1 MAIMFSRNASNDNT
15 DFKDLN
21 DLKNIKDLKDSKAP
35 DGFKDIIVQSVSPS
49 IRTTVWLL
57 KIMIPISFAV
67 CLAQFYGIIAWCA
80 QWLNP
85 LFCHI
90 GLPGASSIAFLTGA
104 TSTTY
109 AALAVMMTM
118 ELTLRQATI
127 IAIMVL
133 ICHALPLEC
142 TVNKKVGSKPFRMA
156 FLRICGALLAALYL
170 NFFLPEMSEPFSALS
185 VSAADATILQV
196 LLNWLLSSLKLSA
209 MIFGIIY
216 ALMLV
221 QKLMEKYGLMQKL
234 EKPLSPLMVFFG
246 LPSNSAYLWLVGNV
260 LGISYG
266 SAVMLQLEEE
276 GKITREE
283 ADEVNYHLIMN
294 HSMLEDTLVFAT
306 AGVSAIWILSTRL
319 LFAFILVW
327 CRKAV
332 KRLFR
337 N

>member
-1 MAIMFSRNASNDNT
+1 MLR
-15 DFKDLN
+15 LV
-21 DLKNIKDLKDSKAP
+21 KDS
-35 DGFKDIIVQSVSPS
+35 FKPTIK
-49 IRTTVWLL
+49 TTLWLL

-67 CLAQFYGIIAWCA
+67 CLAQYFGLIEWCA
-80 QWLNP
+80 GWLNP

-109 AALAVMMTM
+109 AALAVMMSM

-142 TVNKKVGSKPFRMA
+142 TVNKKVGSKPFRMG
-156 FLRICGALLAALYL
+156 FLRICGALLAAVYL
-170 NFFLPEMSEPFSALS
+170 NLVLPELSDPFSALP
-185 VSAADATILQV
+185 
-196 LLNWLLSSLKLSA
+196 LSSAEASLIEVLKGWLISSMKLII
-209 MIFGIIY
+209 MIFAIIY
-216 ALMLV
+216 ALMFI
-221 QKLMEKYGLMQKL
+221 QRFMEKFGLMQKL
-234 EKPLSPLMVFFG
+234 TKPLEPLMQFFG
-246 LPSNSAYLWLVGNV
+246 LPRNAAYLWLVGNV

-276 GKITREE
+276 GKISPLE

-306 AGVSAIWILSTRL
+306 AGVSALWILSTRL
-319 LFAFILVW
+319 LFAFVLVW
-327 CRKAV
+327 GRKLL
-332 KRLFR
+332 KRAIV
-337 N
+337 

>member
-1 MAIMFSRNASNDNT
+1 M
-15 DFKDLN
+15 
-21 DLKNIKDLKDSKAP
+21 LKIVKDSIKP
-35 DGFKDIIVQSVSPS
+35 TVK
-49 IRTTVWLL
+49 TTLWLL

-67 CLAQFYGIIAWCA
+67 CLAQYFGLIEWCA
-80 QWLNP
+80 GWLNP

-109 AALAVMMTM
+109 AALAVMLSM

-142 TVNKKVGSKPFRMA
+142 TVNKKVGSKPFRMG
-156 FLRICGALLAALYL
+156 FLRICGALLAAVYL
-170 NFFLPEMSEPFSALS
+170 NLVLPELSDPFSALP
-185 VSAADATILQV
+185 
-196 LLNWLLSSLKLSA
+196 LSSAEASLIEVLRGWLISSMKLII
-209 MIFGIIY
+209 MIFAIIY
-216 ALMLV
+216 ALMFI
-221 QKLMEKYGLMQKL
+221 QRFMEKFGLMQKL
-234 EKPLSPLMVFFG
+234 TKPLEPLMQFFG
-246 LPSNSAYLWLVGNV
+246 LPRNAAYLWLVGNV

-276 GKITREE
+276 GKISPLE

-306 AGVSAIWILSTRL
+306 AGVSALWILSTRL
-319 LFAFILVW
+319 LFAFVLVW
-327 CRKAV
+327 GRKLL
-332 KRLFR
+332 KRAIV
-337 N
+337 

>member
-1 MAIMFSRNASNDNT
+1 M
-15 DFKDLN
+15 
-21 DLKNIKDLKDSKAP
+21 LKIVKDSIKP
-35 DGFKDIIVQSVSPS
+35 TVK
-49 IRTTVWLL
+49 TTLWLL

-67 CLAQFYGIIAWCA
+67 CLAQYFGLIEWCA
-80 QWLNP
+80 GWLNP

-109 AALAVMMTM
+109 AALAVMMSM

-142 TVNKKVGSKPFRMA
+142 TVNKKVGSKPFRMGL
-156 FLRICGALLAALYL
+156 LRICGALLAAVYL
-170 NFFLPEMSEPFSALS
+170 NLVLPELSDPFSALP
-185 VSAADATILQV
+185 
-196 LLNWLLSSLKLSA
+196 LSSAEASLLEVLKGWLISSMKLII
-209 MIFGIIY
+209 MIFAIIY
-216 ALMLV
+216 ALMFI
-221 QKLMEKYGLMQKL
+221 QRFMEKFGLMQKL
-234 EKPLSPLMVFFG
+234 TKPLEPLMQFFG
-246 LPSNSAYLWLVGNV
+246 LPRNAAYLWLVGNV

-276 GKITREE
+276 GKISPQE

-306 AGVSAIWILSTRL
+306 AGVSALWILSTRL
-319 LFAFILVW
+319 LFAFVLVW
-327 CRKAV
+327 GRKLL
-332 KRLFR
+332 KRAIV
-337 N
+337 

>member
-1 MAIMFSRNASNDNT
+1 M
-15 DFKDLN
+15 
-21 DLKNIKDLKDSKAP
+21 LKIVKDSLKP
-35 DGFKDIIVQSVSPS
+35 TVK
-49 IRTTVWLL
+49 TTLWLL

-67 CLAQFYGIIAWCA
+67 CLAQYFCLIEWCA
-80 QWLNP
+80 GWLNP

-109 AALAVMMTM
+109 AALAVMLSM

-142 TVNKKVGSKPFRMA
+142 TVNKKVGSKPFRMG
-156 FLRICGALLAALYL
+156 FLRICGALLAAVYL
-170 NFFLPEMSEPFSALS
+170 NLVLPELSDPFSALP
-185 VSAADATILQV
+185 
-196 LLNWLLSSLKLSA
+196 LSSAEASLLEVLKGWLISSMKLII
-209 MIFGIIY
+209 MIFAIIY
-216 ALMLV
+216 ALMFI
-221 QKLMEKYGLMQKL
+221 QRFMEKFGLMQKL
-234 EKPLSPLMVFFG
+234 TKPLEPLMQFFG
-246 LPSNSAYLWLVGNV
+246 LPRNAAYLWLVGNV

-276 GKITREE
+276 GKITRQE

-306 AGVSAIWILSTRL
+306 AGVSALWILSTRL
-319 LFAFILVW
+319 LFAFVLVW
-327 CRKAV
+327 GRKLL
-332 KRLFR
+332 KRAIV
-337 N
+337 

>member
-1 MAIMFSRNASNDNT
+1 MLR
-15 DFKDLN
+15 LV
-21 DLKNIKDLKDSKAP
+21 KDS
-35 DGFKDIIVQSVSPS
+35 FKPTIK
-49 IRTTVWLL
+49 TTLWLL

-67 CLAQFYGIIAWCA
+67 CLAQYFGLIEWCA
-80 QWLNP
+80 GWLNP

-109 AALAVMMTM
+109 AALAVMMSM

-142 TVNKKVGSKPFRMA
+142 TVNKKVGSKPFRMGL
-156 FLRICGALLAALYL
+156 LRICGALLAAVYL
-170 NFFLPEMSEPFSALS
+170 NLVLPELSDPFSALP
-185 VSAADATILQV
+185 
-196 LLNWLLSSLKLSA
+196 LSSAETSLIEVLKGWLISSMKLII
-209 MIFGIIY
+209 MIFAIIY
-216 ALMLV
+216 ALMFI
-221 QKLMEKYGLMQKL
+221 QRFMEKFGLMQKL
-234 EKPLSPLMVFFG
+234 TKPLEPLMQFFG
-246 LPSNSAYLWLVGNV
+246 LPRNAAYLWLVGNV

-276 GKITREE
+276 GKISPLE

-306 AGVSAIWILSTRL
+306 AGVSALWILSTRL
-319 LFAFILVW
+319 LFAFVLVW
-327 CRKAV
+327 GRKLL
-332 KRLFR
+332 KRAIV
-337 N
+337 

>member
-1 MAIMFSRNASNDNT
+1 
-15 DFKDLN
+15 
-21 DLKNIKDLKDSKAP
+21 
-35 DGFKDIIVQSVSPS
+35 
-49 IRTTVWLL
+49 
-57 KIMIPISFAV
+57 MIPISFAV
-67 CLAQFYGIIAWCA
+67 CLAQYYGIIAWCA

-156 FLRICGALLAALYL
+156 FLRICGALLAAVYL
-170 NFFLPEMSEPFSALS
+170 NLVLPELSEPFSALTI
-185 VSAADATILQV
+185 SAENATIYEV
-196 LLNWLLSSLKLSA
+196 LRNWLWSTVKLSA
-209 MIFGIIY
+209 MIFVIIY
-216 ALMLV
+216 ALMFV
-221 QKLMEKYGLMQKL
+221 QKFMERFGLMQKL
-234 EKPLSPLMVFFG
+234 VKPLSPIMVFFG
-246 LPSNSAYLWLVGNV
+246 LPRDAAYLWLVGNV

-266 SAVMLQLEEE
+266 SAVMIQLEEE
-276 GKITREE
+276 GKITPEE

-306 AGVSAIWILSTRL
+306 AGVSALWILSTRL
-319 LFAFILVW
+319 LFALLLVW
-327 CRKAV
+327 GRKAIIRA
-332 KRLFR
+332 KSTTKKEP
-337 N
+337 

>member
-1 MAIMFSRNASNDNT
+1 MLR
-15 DFKDLN
+15 L
-21 DLKNIKDLKDSKAP
+21 IKDS
-35 DGFKDIIVQSVSPS
+35 FKPTVK
-49 IRTTVWLL
+49 TTLWLL

-67 CLAQFYGIIAWCA
+67 CLAQYFGLIEWCA
-80 QWLNP
+80 GWLNP

-109 AALAVMMTM
+109 AALAVMMSM

-142 TVNKKVGSKPFRMA
+142 TVNKKVGSKPFRMG
-156 FLRICGALLAALYL
+156 FLRICGALLAAVYL
-170 NFFLPEMSEPFSALS
+170 NLVLPELSDPFSALP
-185 VSAADATILQV
+185 
-196 LLNWLLSSLKLSA
+196 LSSAEASLIEVLRGWLISSIKLII
-209 MIFGIIY
+209 MIFAIIY
-216 ALMLV
+216 ALMFI
-221 QKLMEKYGLMQKL
+221 QRFMDKFGLMQKL
-234 EKPLSPLMVFFG
+234 TKPLEPLMQFFG
-246 LPSNSAYLWLVGNV
+246 LPRNAAYLWLVGNV

-276 GKITREE
+276 GKISPLE

-306 AGVSAIWILSTRL
+306 AGVSALWILSTRL
-319 LFAFILVW
+319 LFAFVLVW
-327 CRKAV
+327 GRKLL
-332 KRLFR
+332 KRAIV
-337 N
+337 

>member
-1 MAIMFSRNASNDNT
+1 M
-15 DFKDLN
+15 
-21 DLKNIKDLKDSKAP
+21 LKIVKDSIKP
-35 DGFKDIIVQSVSPS
+35 TVK
-49 IRTTVWLL
+49 TTLWLL

-67 CLAQFYGIIAWCA
+67 CLAQYFGLIEWCA
-80 QWLNP
+80 GWLNP

-109 AALAVMMTM
+109 AALAVMMSM

-142 TVNKKVGSKPFRMA
+142 TVNKKVGSKPFRMG
-156 FLRICGALLAALYL
+156 FLRICGALLAAVYL
-170 NFFLPEMSEPFSALS
+170 NLVLPELSDPFSALP
-185 VSAADATILQV
+185 
-196 LLNWLLSSLKLSA
+196 LSSAEASLIEVLKGWLISSMKLII
-209 MIFGIIY
+209 MIFAIIY
-216 ALMLV
+216 ALMFI
-221 QKLMEKYGLMQKL
+221 QRFMEKYGLMQKL
-234 EKPLSPLMVFFG
+234 TKPLEPLMQFFG
-246 LPSNSAYLWLVGNV
+246 LPRNAAYLWLVGNV

-276 GKITREE
+276 GKISPLE

-306 AGVSAIWILSTRL
+306 AGVSALWILSTRL
-319 LFAFILVW
+319 LFAFVLVW
-327 CRKAV
+327 GRKLL
-332 KRLFR
+332 KRAIV
-337 N
+337 

>member
-1 MAIMFSRNASNDNT
+1 MFSSKTIKALFVDS
-15 DFKDLN
+15 
-21 DLKNIKDLKDSKAP
+21 LKPAVK
-35 DGFKDIIVQSVSPS
+35 
-49 IRTTVWLL
+49 TTSWLL

-67 CLAQFYGIIAWCA
+67 CLAQYYGIIAWCA

-156 FLRICGALLAALYL
+156 FLRIAVALLAAVYL
-170 NFFLPEMSEPFSALS
+170 NLFLPEMSEPFSTLS
-185 VSAADATILQV
+185 ISAENATIYEV
-196 LLNWLLSSLKLSA
+196 LRTWLWSSVKLSS
-209 MIFGIIY
+209 MIFIIIY
-216 ALMLV
+216 ALMFV
-221 QKLMEKYGLMQKL
+221 QKFMERYGLMQKL
-234 EKPLSPLMVFFG
+234 VKPLSSIMVFFG
-246 LPSNSAYLWLVGNV
+246 LPRNSAYLWLVGNV

-266 SAVMLQLEEE
+266 SAVMIQLEEE
-276 GKITREE
+276 GKITPEE

-306 AGVSAIWILSTRL
+306 AGVSAFWILSTRL
-319 LFAFILVW
+319 LFALILVW
-327 CRKAV
+327 CRKALKKAKSITRKQCKTSNV
-332 KRLFR
+332 TMANITR
-337 N
+337 

>member
-1 MAIMFSRNASNDNT
+1 MFSCKTVKALFADS
-15 DFKDLN
+15 
-21 DLKNIKDLKDSKAP
+21 LKPAVK
-35 DGFKDIIVQSVSPS
+35 
-49 IRTTVWLL
+49 TTSWLL

-67 CLAQFYGIIAWCA
+67 CLAQYYGIIAWCA

-156 FLRICGALLAALYL
+156 FLRICGALLASVYL
-170 NFFLPEMSEPFSALS
+170 NLVLPEMPEPFSALTI
-185 VSAADATILQV
+185 SAENATIYEV
-196 LLNWLLSSLKLSA
+196 LRGWLWSTVKLSA
-209 MIFGIIY
+209 MIFAIIY
-216 ALMLV
+216 ALMFI
-221 QKLMEKYGLMQKL
+221 QRAMERFGLMEKLV
-234 EKPLSPLMVFFG
+234 KPLSPIMVLFG
-246 LPSNSAYLWLVGNV
+246 LPRDAAYLWLVGNV

-266 SAVMLQLEEE
+266 SAVMLDLEEE
-276 GKITREE
+276 GKISREE
-283 ADEVNYHLIMN
+283 ANEVNYH
-294 HSMLEDTLVFAT
+294 LVFAT
-306 AGVSAIWILSTRL
+306 AGVSALWILSTRL
-319 LFAFILVW
+319 LFALLLVW
-327 CRKAV
+327 GRKAV
-332 KRLFR
+332 KKLLVVC
-337 N
+337 

>member
-1 MAIMFSRNASNDNT
+1 M
-15 DFKDLN
+15 LN
-21 DLKNIKDLKDSKAP
+21 IVKDS
-35 DGFKDIIVQSVSPS
+35 FKPTIK
-49 IRTTVWLL
+49 TTLWLL

-67 CLAQFYGIIAWCA
+67 CLAQNFGLIEWCA
-80 QWLNP
+80 GWLNP

-109 AALAVMMTM
+109 AALAVMLSM

-142 TVNKKVGSKPFRMA
+142 TVNKKVGSKPFRMG
-156 FLRICGALLAALYL
+156 FLRICGALLAAVYL
-170 NFFLPEMSEPFSALS
+170 NLVLPELSDSFSALP
-185 VSAADATILQV
+185 
-196 LLNWLLSSLKLSA
+196 LSSAEASLIEVLKGWLISSMKLII
-209 MIFGIIY
+209 MIFAIIY
-216 ALMLV
+216 ALMFI
-221 QKLMEKYGLMQKL
+221 QRFMEKFGLMQKL
-234 EKPLSPLMVFFG
+234 TKPLEPLMQFFG
-246 LPSNSAYLWLVGNV
+246 LPRNAAYLWLVGNV

-276 GKITREE
+276 GKITRQE

-306 AGVSAIWILSTRL
+306 AGVSALWILSTRL
-319 LFAFILVW
+319 LFAFVLVW
-327 CRKAV
+327 GRKLL
-332 KRLFR
+332 KRAIV
-337 N
+337 

>member
-1 MAIMFSRNASNDNT
+1 M
-15 DFKDLN
+15 
-21 DLKNIKDLKDSKAP
+21 LKIVKDS
-35 DGFKDIIVQSVSPS
+35 FKPTIK
-49 IRTTVWLL
+49 TTLWLL

-67 CLAQFYGIIAWCA
+67 CLAQYFGLIEWCA
-80 QWLNP
+80 GWLNP

-109 AALAVMMTM
+109 AALAVMMSM

-142 TVNKKVGSKPFRMA
+142 TVNKKVGSKPFRMG
-156 FLRICGALLAALYL
+156 FLRICGALLAAVYL
-170 NFFLPEMSEPFSALS
+170 NLVLPELSDPFSALP
-185 VSAADATILQV
+185 
-196 LLNWLLSSLKLSA
+196 LSSAEASLLEVLKGWLISSMKLII
-209 MIFGIIY
+209 MIFAIIY
-216 ALMLV
+216 ALMFI
-221 QKLMEKYGLMQKL
+221 QRFMEKFGLMQKL
-234 EKPLSPLMVFFG
+234 TKPLEPLMQFFG
-246 LPSNSAYLWLVGNV
+246 LPRNAAYLWLVGNV

-276 GKITREE
+276 GKISLLE

-306 AGVSAIWILSTRL
+306 AGVSALWILSTRL
-319 LFAFILVW
+319 LFAFVLVW
-327 CRKAV
+327 GRKLL
-332 KRLFR
+332 KRAIV
-337 N
+337 

>member
-1 MAIMFSRNASNDNT
+1 MFNIIKASLSPAI
-15 DFKDLN
+15 K
-21 DLKNIKDLKDSKAP
+21 
-35 DGFKDIIVQSVSPS
+35 
-49 IRTTVWLL
+49 TTSWLL

-67 CLAQFYGIIAWCA
+67 CLAQYYGIIAWCA

-156 FLRICGALLAALYL
+156 FLRICGALLAADYL
-170 NFFLPEMSEPFSALS
+170 NLLLPEMSEPFSALTI
-185 VSAADATILQV
+185 SADNATIYEV
-196 LLNWLLSSLKLSA
+196 LRTWLWSTVKLSA
-209 MIFGIIY
+209 MIFVIIY
-216 ALMLV
+216 ALMFI
-221 QKLMEKYGLMQKL
+221 QRAMEKYGLMEKL
-234 EKPLSPLMVFFG
+234 IKPLSPIMVFFG
-246 LPSNSAYLWLVGNV
+246 LPRDAAYLWLVGNV

-266 SAVMLQLEEE
+266 SAVMIQLEEE
-276 GKITREE
+276 GKITPEE
-283 ADEVNYHLIMN
+283 ANEVNYHLIMN
-294 HSMLEDTLVFAT
+294 HSMLEDTLVFAA
-306 AGVSAIWILSTRL
+306 AGVSALWILTTRL
-319 LFAFILVW
+319 LFALLLVW
-327 CRKAV
+327 GRKAFLKAKTTTKASTV
-332 KRLFR
+332 SDDR
-337 N
+337 

>member
-1 MAIMFSRNASNDNT
+1 MAIMFNSKTAKSP
-15 DFKDLN
+15 FIDLFI
-21 DLKNIKDLKDSKAP
+21 DSLKPTIK
-35 DGFKDIIVQSVSPS
+35 
-49 IRTTVWLL
+49 TTLWLL

-67 CLAQFYGIIAWCA
+67 CLAQYYGVIAWCA

-104 TSTTY
+104 TATTY
-109 AALAVMMTM
+109 AALAVMMSM

-142 TVNKKVGSKPFRMA
+142 TVNKKVGSKPFRMG

-170 NFFLPEMSEPFSALS
+170 NLVLPSLSEPFSVLPLS
-185 VSAADATILQV
+185 ATEATLVEV
-196 LLNWLLSSLKLSA
+196 LKGWLWSSVKLSA
-209 MIFGIIY
+209 MIFAIIY
-216 ALMLV
+216 ALMFIQRLMERYG
-221 QKLMEKYGLMQKL
+221 LMEKLT
-234 EKPLSPLMVFFG
+234 KPPEPVMLFFG
-246 LPSNSAYLWLVGNV
+246 LPRNAAYLWLVGNV

-266 SAVMLQLEEE
+266 SAVMLQLEDE

-306 AGVSAIWILSTRL
+306 AGVSALWILSTRL
-319 LFAFILVW
+319 LFARALVW
-327 CRKAV
+327 SRKLL
-332 KRLFR
+332 KGLFKAIK
-337 N
+337 

>member
-1 MAIMFSRNASNDNT
+1 MEREGVGLFNSKTIKALFVES
-15 DFKDLN
+15 
-21 DLKNIKDLKDSKAP
+21 LKPAVK
-35 DGFKDIIVQSVSPS
+35 
-49 IRTTVWLL
+49 TTSWLL

-67 CLAQFYGIIAWCA
+67 CLAQYYGIIAWCA

-142 TVNKKVGSKPFRMA
+142 TVNKKVGSKPFRMG
-156 FLRICGALLAALYL
+156 FLRICGALLAAVYL
-170 NFFLPEMSEPFSALS
+170 NLVLPEMSEPFSALS
-185 VSAADATILQV
+185 ISAENATIYEV
-196 LLNWLLSSLKLSA
+196 LRTWLWSSMKLSA
-209 MIFGIIY
+209 MIFVIIY
-216 ALMLV
+216 ALMFV
-221 QKLMEKYGLMQKL
+221 QKFMEKFGLMQKL
-234 EKPLSPLMVFFG
+234 VRPLSPIMVFFG
-246 LPSNSAYLWLVGNV
+246 LPRNSAYLWLVGNV

-266 SAVMLQLEEE
+266 SAVMIQLEEE
-276 GKITREE
+276 GKITPQE

-306 AGVSAIWILSTRL
+306 AGVSALWILTTRL
-319 LFAFILVW
+319 LFALLLVW
-327 CRKAV
+327 GRKAV
-332 KRLFR
+332 LKAK
-337 N
+337 